1 MTIERITAELT
12 RLNLKP
18 EAVEVDSEGIT
29 VVKITDRVSVCFK
42 GEVVQMQR
50 ICESLDDPRYTFGKP
65 VYIDKGTWPADLTKQ
80 LAAAEREEAIH
91 AAILA
96 TVTDQ
101 PTFWTTIS
109 AAVGKAVKVRSNGWN
124 EVRNAL
130 QVLLNAKKI
139 YKCCVSMDTVHLAD
153 HFTTTPT
160 VDEDDE

>member
-18 EAVEVDSEGIT
+18 EAVEVDESGIT

-50 ICESLDDPRYTFGKP
+50 LCQTPASPHYKFGKAA
-65 VYIDKGTWPADLTKQ
+65 YIDKGTWSADLTKQ
-80 LAAAEREEAIH
+80 LAAAEREDAIH

-109 AAVGKAVKVRSNGWN
+109 EAVGKAVKVRSNGWM

-130 QVLLNAKKI
+130 QVLLDDKKI
-139 YKCCVSMDTVHLAD
+139 YKCCVSMETVHLAD